1 LLDMLDVIDLSSSP
15 EPTRA
20 LAALTA
26 AANKSKR
33 AGKAKAIPGP
43 IFDLTNS
50 DDDDDDFVLSLPP
63 AQETQNVAGPSSSRQ
78 EIRFDASS
86 SFVNIPGQSTKAN
99 GTSTQAPLFL
109 PSDDEENRPPQ
120 RTLSP
125 DLEMIHPSQPP
136 TVVFDVPE
144 GGTQS
149 PLLVENFEPDP
160 ESATVARVLEIIP
173 DVEPD
178 HLLALVRKHAEE
190 HPAGTLVEHIL
201 HMLFEDSSYPRVD
214 RKGKRKKADV
224 GGDGEN
230 GVADGDDGNA
240 TCSKKTKI
248 DYATKSRPF
257 TGGAHYADLA
267 LVRMP

>member
-1 LLDMLDVIDLSSSP
+1 MLDVIDLSSSP
-15 EPTRA
+15 EPTLP
-20 LAALTA
+20 LAAFTA
-26 AANKSKR
+26 AAKKSKR
-33 AGKAKAIPGP
+33 AGKTKAISGP

-50 DDDDDDFVLSLPP
+50 DDDNDVFVLPLPP
-63 AQETQNVAGPSSSRQ
+63 EQEAQNVAGPSSSRQ

-86 SFVNIPGQSTKAN
+86 PFVNTPGQSTKVN
-99 GTSTQAPLFL
+99 GASLKAPLFL
-109 PSDDEENRPPQ
+109 PSDDDDNHRPQ

-136 TVVFDVPE
+136 TVVFDTPE
-144 GGTQS
+144 DETQR
-149 PLLVENFEPDP
+149 LVLAEKIEPDP

-190 HPAGTLVEHIL
+190 HPAGALVEHIL

-214 RKGKRKKADV
+214 RKGKSKRKQADV

-240 TCSKKTKI
+240 TPSKKIKI

-257 TGGAHYADLA
+257 TGGVHYAELA